1 MALDAAEQE
10 ALNSAAEKNGW
21 GKWTMLNL
29 NGGKINGLP
38 QSSIIATDKH
48 FMSPVKEGVTFSHW
62 CTDAACTEKYDPRT
76 SGDVAQLY
84 AAYI

>member
-1 MALDAAEQE
+1 MGASELCSTSIVARSTAF
-10 ALNSAAEKNGW
+10 
-21 GKWTMLNL
+21 
-29 NGGKINGLP
+29 P

-48 FMSPVKEGVTFSHW
+48 FMSPVKEGATFSHW

-76 SGDVAQLY
+76 SGDVTQFY